1 MSDQSTPQ
9 QPEQP
14 QKPQEPQEETQMPS
28 AGKQI
33 MFIAIVIVGITVILG
48 GGVMLSSWLG

>member
-1 MSDQSTPQ
+1 MSDQNT
-9 QPEQP
+9 
-14 QKPQEPQEETQMPS
+14 PQEPQESEQPQMPS
-28 AGKQI
+28 AKKQI